1 MIESIIQDKA
11 YQQLAKSQVKTLIE
25 YLLSNDYEFSITANI
40 KAIKFEPQ
48 LPSSILDRLAPFSLF
63 VLANYT
69 FSTIKIDDEYL
80 SFEAGFGAENFGS
93 LVQIPLLAVFQIIV
107 EESILYINSTATLE
121 KFFEKQNLKEKSL
134 NVFKNNPN
142 NRNLIK

>member
-1 MIESIIQDKA
+1 MIENIIQDKA
-11 YQQLAKSQVKTLIE
+11 YQKLAKNQVKTLIE
-25 YLLSNDYEFSITANI
+25 YLLENDFEFSITANI

-142 NRNLIK
+142 NKNLIK

>member
-1 MIESIIQDKA
+1 MIDNIIQDKA
-11 YQQLAKSQVKTLIE
+11 YQALAKNQVKTLIE
-25 YLLSNDYEFSITANI
+25 YLLENDFEFSITANI
-40 KAIKFEPQ
+40 KAIKFEPE

-142 NRNLIK
+142 NKNLIK